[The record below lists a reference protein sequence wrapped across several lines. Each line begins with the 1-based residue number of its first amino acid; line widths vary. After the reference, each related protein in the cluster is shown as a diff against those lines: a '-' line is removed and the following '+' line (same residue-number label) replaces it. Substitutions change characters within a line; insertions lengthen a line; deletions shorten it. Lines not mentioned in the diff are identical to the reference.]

1 MWTVQSRESGW
12 SFSNNALEEIS
23 NEIDEGWEKRVHT
36 SKLEEYVVQRRN
48 DNRLVEEFESIPN
61 ELLYACRIATLK
73 ENKRKNRYENILPYD
88 HTRVVLDV
96 LPNDSYSDYINANYI
111 NGYKIEKKYIA
122 TQGPTPLRMV
132 DFWRMVW
139 QVKCSKIVMIT
150 NLVENGETKCKKYWP
165 KKADTYGNLKVQLM
179 DQDVYADFTI
189 RTFLISKDNEINQ
202 VKQFHFTTWTQKRIP
217 LYTSSVL
224 IFIGKIR
231 DFQPPNQGPII
242 VHSSAGIGRTGAFI
256 LLDYM
261 MDMIQ
266 WEEHVNL
273 PKCVREMRHQRMNM
287 VETAEQYIFIYET
300 ILDALWPF
308 NTSIPPK
315 DFRKRLCE
323 LKSVDPYTGLTYI
336 ENEFKRLNRMY
347 PCSTENLFNTFSSFE
362 SIKRSNM
369 GSLHV
374 DGYRKKKAFV
384 VSAIPHSNQ
393 TKRFWKFV
401 CDTDSLTVVLLND
414 LDSVLHQGFHRYWP
428 REGTI
433 VDFGQFSL
441 EYMSREINQDLI
453 IRNFKCVC
461 NEDKNKVK
469 IIKHFHLSSW
479 RPDQRIP
486 SSADCLI
493 DLMDKME
500 KWQQETVKHQVVIQ
514 CLDGVRASGIFATCY
529 FISNKI
535 KFEHEVDVYLAA
547 KTVRQASSNFIESLE
562 QYTFCYHFAECF
574 MEKFKDYA
582 NFS

>member
-1 MWTVQSRESGW
+1 MWTIQSRESGW

-48 DNRLVEEFESIPN
+48 DNRLVEEFESITN
-61 ELLYACRIATLK
+61 ERLYACKIATLK

-88 HTRVVLDV
+88 HTRVILDV

-165 KKADTYGNLKVQLM
+165 KKTDTYGNLKVQLM

-202 VKQFHFTTWTQKRIP
+202 VKQFHFTTWSQKSIP
-217 LYTSSVL
+217 LYTSSLL

-231 DFQPPNQGPII
+231 DYQPPNQGPII
-242 VHSSAGIGRTGAFI
+242 VHSSAGVGRTGAFI

-273 PKCVREMRHQRMNM
+273 PKCVREIRHQRMNM

-315 DFRKRLCE
+315 NFPKWLCE

-347 PCSTENLFNTFSSFE
+347 PRSTENLFNTFSSFE

-374 DGYRKKKAFV
+374 DVIEKRKLSLFLRFHTPTKLRGFGSLFV
-384 VSAIPHSNQ
+384 TP
-393 TKRFWKFV
+393 
-401 CDTDSLTVVLLND
+401 
-414 LDSVLHQGFHRYWP
+414 
-428 REGTI
+428 
-433 VDFGQFSL
+433 
-441 EYMSREINQDLI
+441 
-453 IRNFKCVC
+453 IRSQLCC
-461 NEDKNKVK
+461 
-469 IIKHFHLSSW
+469 
-479 RPDQRIP
+479 
-486 SSADCLI
+486 
-493 DLMDKME
+493 
-500 KWQQETVKHQVVIQ
+500 
-514 CLDGVRASGIFATCY
+514 
-529 FISNKI
+529 
-535 KFEHEVDVYLAA
+535 
-547 KTVRQASSNFIESLE
+547 
-562 QYTFCYHFAECF
+562 
-574 MEKFKDYA
+574 
-582 NFS
+582 